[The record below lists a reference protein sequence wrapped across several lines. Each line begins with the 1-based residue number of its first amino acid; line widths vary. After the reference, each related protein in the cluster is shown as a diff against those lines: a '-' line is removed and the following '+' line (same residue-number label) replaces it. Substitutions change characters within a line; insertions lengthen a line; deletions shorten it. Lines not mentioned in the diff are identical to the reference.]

1 GPDGLSTATPEAT
14 IYRSGTG
21 AARPKGRS
29 RAPQHVTVSDGT
41 SGRVHLKWQRRP
53 GLAWMTTYQVVI
65 VDGATETHLLTT
77 NSSSVTLTNLNPSSD
92 YTLAVYARNLIGHRS
107 ARSALVAAVTPP

>member
-1 GPDGLSTATPEAT
+1 
-14 IYRSGTG
+14 
-21 AARPKGRS
+21 
-29 RAPQHVTVSDGT
+29 
-41 SGRVHLKWQRRP
+41 
-53 GLAWMTTYQVVI
+53 MTTYQVVI

-107 ARSALVAAVTPP
+107 ARSALVAAVTPPLYQGR